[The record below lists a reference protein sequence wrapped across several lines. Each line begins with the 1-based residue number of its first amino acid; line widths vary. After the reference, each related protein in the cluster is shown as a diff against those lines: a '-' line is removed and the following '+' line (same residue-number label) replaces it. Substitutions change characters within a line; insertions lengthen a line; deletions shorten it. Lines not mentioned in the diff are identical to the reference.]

1 MRVDYAV
8 AMEVAAHEAL
18 LRQAYKDSENVLT
31 WCVGMTN
38 ATGHRVERYIG
49 KPQTLQ
55 HCMNIYAWA
64 LTNYAE
70 QVREVF
76 KDRPL
81 TQEQFAAAV
90 SFHWNTGAI
99 RTATWVR
106 YWLRGDVERA
116 RIAFMNWITPKSLAT
131 RRAKERDLFFDGK
144 WSNNGTMT
152 EYTRVTSRMTPDW
165 GSGKRIN
172 VEDELR
178 LAFADAVDVILDQ
191 QPDPDAV
198 PAAPTLTPDD
208 GEPDAIAIPVP
219 TPRSDEE
226 APMPEPAPPNQID
239 GPSVEPARPPVP
251 SPVEQSAK
259 AVGAAKWAAVAG
271 ALWTVVVAADVLP
284 PAFTTP
290 EFIAAV
296 TAAIGAA
303 AGAIGSYRA
312 PKNAE
317 PG

>member
-18 LRQAYKDSENVLT
+18 VRQAYKDSEGVLT

-81 TQEQFAAAV
+81 TQAQFAAAV

-99 RTATWVR
+99 KRASWVK
-106 YWLRGDVERA
+106 YWLRGDVDRA
-116 RIAFMNWITPKSLAT
+116 REAFMNWVTPSSIAA
-131 RRAKERDLFFDGK
+131 RRGKERDLFFEGK
-144 WSNNGTMT
+144 WTNNGTML

-165 GSGKRIN
+165 SSGKRIN

-178 LAFADAVDVILDQ
+178 LAFASTSQVVVDQ
-191 QPDPDAV
+191 APQPDAV
-198 PAAPTLTPDD
+198 PPAPTLTPPTDD
-208 GEPDAIAIPVP
+208 TVVTEPDP
-219 TPRSDEE
+219 TS
-226 APMPEPAPPNQID
+226 APSPAPQEPAM
-239 GPSVEPARPPVP
+239 PAPTP
-251 SPVEQSAK
+251 SPVEQVNK
-259 AVGAAKWAAVAG
+259 AVGAAKWVGVAS
-271 ALWTVVVAADVLP
+271 AIWLVIVSADVLP
-284 PAFTTP
+284 DAFASAEFTTAVNGL
-290 EFIAAV
+290 IAAV
-296 TAAIGAA
+296 AAAIGA
-303 AGAIGSYRA
+303 YRA

-317 PG
+317 PS

>member
-18 LRQAYKDSENVLT
+18 LRQAYMDSENVLT

-70 QVREVF
+70 QVSEVF

-81 TQEQFAAAV
+81 TQAQFAAAV

-99 RTATWVR
+99 KRASWVK
-106 YWLRGDVERA
+106 YWLRGDVDRA
-116 RIAFMNWITPKSLAT
+116 REAFMNWVTPSSIAT
-131 RRAKERDLFFDGK
+131 RRGKERDLFFDGK
-144 WSNNGTMT
+144 WTNNGTML
-152 EYTRVTSRMTPDW
+152 EYTSVTSRMTPDW
-165 GSGKRIN
+165 GSGKRVN

-178 LAFADAVDVILDQ
+178 LAFAGTVDVVLDQ

-208 GEPDAIAIPVP
+208 DELDAIAVPVP
-219 TPRSDEE
+219 KPRPDEE
-226 APMPEPAPPNQID
+226 APMPAPIGHDD
-239 GPSVEPARPPVP
+239 GPTLDPQISRPAP

-259 AVGAAKWAAVAG
+259 AVGAAKWAAIAG
-271 ALWTVVVAADVLP
+271 ALWTAVVAADVLP

-296 TAAIGAA
+296 TAAIGAV
-303 AGAIGSYRA
+303 AGAVGSYRA

>member
-1 MRVDYAV
+1 
-8 AMEVAAHEAL
+8 MEVAAHEAL
-18 LRQAYKDSENVLT
+18 VRQAYKDSEGVLT

-81 TQEQFAAAV
+81 TQAQFAAAL

-99 RTATWVR
+99 KRATWVK

-116 RIAFMNWITPKSLAT
+116 REAFMNWVTPSSIAA
-131 RRAKERDLFFDGK
+131 RRGKERDLFFDGR

-152 EYTRVTSRMTPDW
+152 EFTRVTSQMTPDW
-165 GSGKRIN
+165 SSGKRIN

-178 LAFADAVDVILDQ
+178 LAFASTPQVVVDQ
-191 QPDPDAV
+191 APQPDAV
-198 PAAPTLTPDD
+198 PPAPTLTPATDD
-208 GEPDAIAIPVP
+208 IVVTEPDH
-219 TPRSDEE
+219 T
-226 APMPEPAPPNQID
+226 PAPSPAPQ
-239 GPSVEPARPPVP
+239 EPTMPAPTP
-251 SPVEQSAK
+251 SPVEQVNK
-259 AVGAAKWAAVAG
+259 AVGAAKWVGVAS
-271 ALWTVVVAADVLP
+271 AIWLVIVSADVLP
-284 PAFTTP
+284 DAFASAEFTTAVNGL
-290 EFIAAV
+290 IAAV
-296 TAAIGAA
+296 AAAIGA
-303 AGAIGSYRA
+303 YRA
-312 PKNAE
+312 PRNAE
-317 PG
+317 PS